1 MGYATTQV
9 ALADVLITEE
19 LSRRVPHLPDLRAES
34 DAFLVLARQMA
45 SQPGDLLPALMQ
57 AAVSLCRAGTAGV
70 SLLEPTSDG
79 KEHFRWVALAGVYE
93 GHEGDTTPRDFSPC
107 GACLDRNSPQLYSWP
122 ARRFTYLNEIAPP
135 IVEAL
140 VIPFGIERPV
150 LGAIWIASHDES
162 RTFDSEDVR
171 LMTGLA
177 DFTAAALKLS
187 RWAETNAKLCRSLQ
201 EADRRKDVFLATLAH
216 ELRSPLAP
224 IRNAVQVLRLKSPPA
239 PELGWATGVID
250 RQVQQMTHLI
260 DDLLDISRIAL
271 NKLVLHKERV
281 ILETVV
287 QAAVETSRPLIDQ
300 HGHELI
306 VSLPPESIVLDG
318 DLARLAQVFS
328 NLLNNAAKY
337 SERGGRIW
345 LTVEREG
352 SDAVVTV
359 HDTGIGIAADMLPH
373 IFEMYT
379 QVEAQFER
387 SEGGLGIGLSLVK
400 QLVTQH
406 GGSVEARSDG
416 HDQGS
421 EFIIRLPIDL
431 TAQLR
436 PDKGRDDFEKQ
447 SASGLRIL
455 VVDDNRDSANSL
467 SMLLRLTGNETQ
479 TAYDGAE
486 ALSLAGEFR
495 PDVVLL
501 DIGLPKLNG
510 YEVARRIREQSWGK
524 RVILIA
530 LTGWGQEEDRQ
541 RSREAGFDDHM
552 VKPVELSPLM
562 NLLAELR
569 HALV

>member
-1 MGYATTQV
+1 MGHATTQI
-9 ALADVLITEE
+9 ALADILITEE
-19 LSRRVPHLPDLRAES
+19 LFRRVPHLPDLRAES
-34 DAFLVLARQMA
+34 DAYLVLARQMA
-45 SQPGDLLPALMQ
+45 SQPGDLLRALMQ
-57 AAVSLCRAGTAGV
+57 AAVRLCRAGTAGV
-70 SLLEPTSDG
+70 SLLEATLDG
-79 KEHFRWVALAGVYE
+79 EEHFRWVALAGVYE
-93 GHEGDTTPRDFSPC
+93 GHEGGTTPRDFSPC
-107 GACLDRNSPQLYSWP
+107 GACLDQNSPQLYSYP
-122 ARRFTYLNEIAPP
+122 ARRFTYFNEVAPP

-140 VIPFGIERPV
+140 VIPFGVERPI

-162 RTFDSEDVR
+162 RKFDSEDLRV
-171 LMTGLA
+171 MKGLA

-187 RWAETNAKLCRSLQ
+187 SGAETNARLCRSLQ

-224 IRNAVQVLRLKSPPA
+224 VRNAVQVLRLKSPPV
-239 PELGWATGVID
+239 PELEWASGVID

-260 DDLLDISRIAL
+260 DDLLDISRISL

-281 ILETVV
+281 FLETVV
-287 QAAVETSRPLIDQ
+287 QGAVETSRPLIDQ
-300 HGHELI
+300 HDHELI
-306 VSLPPESIVLDG
+306 VSLPPESIVLDA
-318 DLARLAQVFS
+318 DLGRLAQVFS

-337 SERGGRIW
+337 SERGGRIG
-345 LTVEREG
+345 LTVQREG

-359 HDTGIGIAADMLPH
+359 QDTGIGIAADVLPH

-379 QVEAQFER
+379 QVEAQLER
-387 SEGGLGIGLSLVK
+387 SEGGLGIGLALVK
-400 QLVTQH
+400 QLVTLH
-406 GGSVEARSDG
+406 GGSIEGRSDG

-421 EFIIRLPIDL
+421 EFIVRLPIDL

-455 VVDDNRDSANSL
+455 VVDDNRDTANSL
-467 SMLLRLTGNETQ
+467 SMLLRLTGNEPQ

-486 ALSLAGEFR
+486 ALSVAGEFR

-510 YEVARRIREQSWGK
+510 YEVARRIREQPWGK